1 MCILG
6 LKLFERSLCLMQLY
20 APKLK
25 CKLSDDLDKISYSL
39 PKIKVSKSRSF
50 SADFNAHVGD
60 DAGVWKGVTG
70 QRGDEGK
77 LVLNLL
83 ETIRTMHHEH
93 FAPEDLV
100 QRFVRSITLFL

>member
-25 CKLSDDLDKISYSL
+25 CNLSDDLDKISYSL
-39 PKIKVSKSRSF
+39 PKIKVSKSRIF
-50 SADFNAHVGD
+50 LADFNAQVGD

-77 LVLNLL
+77 LVLK
-83 ETIRTMHHEH
+83 TCCKQ
-93 FAPEDLV
+93 FAPCIM
-100 QRFVRSITLFL
+100 STLHNNTCCRDSLGQ

>member
-39 PKIKVSKSRSF
+39 PKIKVSKSRIF
-50 SADFNAHVGD
+50 LADFNAHVGD
-60 DAGVWKGVTG
+60 DAGVWKGATG

-77 LVLNLL
+77 LVLK
-83 ETIRTMHHEH
+83 TCCKQ
-93 FAPEDLV
+93 FALCIM
-100 QRFVRSITLFL
+100 STLHKTWCRDSLGQ